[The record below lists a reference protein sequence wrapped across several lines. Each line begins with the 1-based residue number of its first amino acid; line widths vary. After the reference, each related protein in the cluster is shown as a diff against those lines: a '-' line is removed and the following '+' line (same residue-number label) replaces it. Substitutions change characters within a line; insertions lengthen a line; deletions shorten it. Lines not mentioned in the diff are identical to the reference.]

1 MIPKILLLM
10 LALAMLGVPSA
21 FAAFGGDEV
30 DLTNDTAPFPWK
42 KADSYIEPGTILA
55 FGSSYWRA
63 VDGSP
68 TGSGVYQPFLTF
80 GATGVEEGL
89 NTDAISTNANPIYDN
104 ARTTNSFT
112 RAVLWSDL
120 GTVMHQG
127 NPYYSFT
134 FDINEAGVGSN
145 DRFLSIEN
153 LRLYSGAT
161 NTATSIS
168 SFQGLSIQWMM
179 NPDTVVL
186 TDASLASSGSG
197 NDDVE
202 VLIPYVAPPASEP
215 WMYLYV
221 HAGAWGLEDVSG
233 RDFSSMGGFEEVR
246 GFLAVTPPPPNGVPE
261 PATLLFLGTGL
272 LGLGMVARRR

>member
-1 MIPKILLLM
+1 MIPKILLLT
-10 LALAMLGVPSA
+10 LALVMFGVPSA

-104 ARTTNSFT
+104 ARTTNNFT
-112 RAVLWSDL
+112 RAVPWSDL
-120 GTVMHQG
+120 GTVMYQG

-145 DRFLSIEN
+145 DKYLSIEN

-202 VLIPYVAPPASEP
+202 VLIPYVAPPVAEP

-221 HAGAWGLEDVSG
+221 HAGLWGVDGSD

-246 GFLAVTPPPPNGVPE
+246 GFLAATPPPPNGVPE

-272 LGLGMVARRR
+272 LGLVMVAKRR

>member
-42 KADSYIEPGTILA
+42 KADSYIEQGTSLT

-63 VDGSP
+63 VDGAP

-120 GTVMHQG
+120 GTVMYLG

-168 SFQGLSIQWMM
+168 SFQGLNIQWMM

-202 VLIPYVAPPASEP
+202 VLIPYVAPPVAEP

-221 HAGAWGLEDVSG
+221 HAGLWGVDENG

-246 GFLAVTPPPPNGVPE
+246 GFLTSTPPPPNGVPE
-261 PATLLFLGTGL
+261 PASLLLFGTGL
-272 LGLGMVARRR
+272 LGLVKAARRR